1 MLFHLA
7 KVPLKVFSILFKVQW
22 LNCVQIYQVSRIFA
36 ITRGVIAASEESSLL
51 IDLFEITF
59 RRFFVSNQ
67 RVIISVKAC
76 SNLFL

>member
-1 MLFHLA
+1 MQFSFAQKSRGQFDPLHLSNGD
-7 KVPLKVFSILFKVQW
+7 PDIP
-22 LNCVQIYQVSRIFA
+22 SRILA
-36 ITRGVIAASEESSLL
+36 ITRGVIATSEESSLL

>member
-1 MLFHLA
+1 MVELCTD
-7 KVPLKVFSILFKVQW
+7 IL
-22 LNCVQIYQVSRIFA
+22 SRILE
-36 ITRGVIAASEESSLL
+36 ITQGVIAASEESSLL
-51 IDLFEITF
+51 IDLFEMIF

>member
-1 MLFHLA
+1 MVELCTDI
-7 KVPLKVFSILFKVQW
+7 P
-22 LNCVQIYQVSRIFA
+22 SRILA